1 MSPRVPVAGPSIGS
15 LEEELVLEAVRHGW
29 YENAGL
35 YPDRFERAFAE
46 RHGVRHAFSLPS
58 CTAGLH
64 LALAAL
70 DLGPGDEVI
79 VPELTWIATA
89 APVVYVGAT
98 PVFADVDEADW
109 CIDPAAV
116 EACISSRTRAIIA
129 VDLYGAVCDMKAL
142 RGLSER
148 HGLALI
154 EDAAEAVGSR
164 RDGRMAG
171 SLGDVGVF
179 SFHGSKTM
187 TTGEGG
193 MLVTDR
199 DDIAYRVRVLRDH
212 GRDPGDRWFW
222 NREVGFKYRMGA
234 LPAALGL
241 AQLQRLD
248 ELVEQKRRIFSWYAE
263 ALADVPGVSL
273 NVERPTV
280 HQSYWMTTLLLDRR
294 HRLRKEALYA
304 GLSALGIDVR
314 PFFHPLS
321 ELPAFAHLSEARAAH
336 RRNHVAYDVS
346 SRGIN
351 LPSALSLTRADIE
364 RVARAVKLVL
374 GVAAE
379 RAA

>member
-1 MSPRVPVAGPSIGS
+1 MNRIPVAGPSIGN
-15 LEEELVLEAVRHGW
+15 LEEQLVLEAVRHGW
-29 YENAGL
+29 YENAGH
-35 YPDRFERAFAE
+35 YPARFERAFAE
-46 RHGVRHAFSLPS
+46 RHGVRHAFALNS

-98 PVFADVDEADW
+98 PVFADVDPDDW

-116 EACISSRTRAIIA
+116 EACISPRTRAVIA
-129 VDLYGAVCDMKAL
+129 VDLYGAVGDMAAL
-142 RGLSER
+142 RAVTER
-148 HGLALI
+148 HGLSLI

-164 RDGRMAG
+164 RDGRLAG
-171 SLGDVGVF
+171 SFGDVGVF

-193 MLVTDR
+193 MLITNR
-199 DDIAYRVRVLRDH
+199 DDVAYRVSVLRDH

-222 NREVGFKYRMGA
+222 NREVGFKYRMGS

-241 AQLQRLD
+241 AQLSRLE
-248 ELVEQKRRIFSWYAE
+248 ELVERKRQIFRWYAE

-273 NVERPTV
+273 NLERPGV
-280 HQSYWMTTLLLDRR
+280 HQSYWMTTLVLDRS

-304 GLSALGIDVR
+304 GLDALGVDVR

-321 ELPAFAHLSEARAAH
+321 ELPAFAHLSEARAA
-336 RRNHVAYDVS
+336 RGRNRVAYDVS

-351 LPSALSLTRADIE
+351 LPSALSLTRGDVE
-364 RVARAVKLVL
+364 RVARAVRLVL
-374 GVAAE
+374 GVATE
-379 RAA
+379 HAA